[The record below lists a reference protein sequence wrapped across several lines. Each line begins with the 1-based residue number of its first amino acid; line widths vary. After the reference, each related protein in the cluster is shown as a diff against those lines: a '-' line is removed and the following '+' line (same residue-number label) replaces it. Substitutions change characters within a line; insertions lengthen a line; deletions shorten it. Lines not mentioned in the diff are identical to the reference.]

1 MSVMNV
7 TSVTNVTNVTD
18 VTDVTDVTRN
28 GRGLAAGFSSTR
40 YTIPQ
45 IFPTFEG
52 YYKNTNESS

>member
-18 VTDVTDVTRN
+18 VTDVTRD
-28 GRGLAAGFSSTR
+28 GRDITAGFSSTR